1 MFLGYVDKGCEDLVV
16 ALFFS
21 FLENTTSSTDLDR
34 ELLTAS
40 VSDKLARLLL
50 HILGRARGLVHR
62 PALFGTLT
70 IAHFLCGSVTLSH
83 CLIESLLLEGDLT
96 GLLKVL
102 LTDLLLTGFELGNIC
117 VVALLCVLVCALQD
131 WLLLQ
136 TCHRLLLL
144 DTAEPSLPVLL
155 TVAEVDPPCRCGVL
169 LPSVAE
175 DASSPRAG
183 LLSPREGPSCRLGN
197 WPALKG
203 VPDYL
208 G

>member
-1 MFLGYVDKGCEDLVV
+1 V
-16 ALFFS
+16 AL
-21 FLENTTSSTDLDR
+21 LWTLLKNTTSSTDLDR
-34 ELLTAS
+34 ELLTTS
-40 VSDKLARLLL
+40 VTNELAGLLL
-50 HILGRARGLVHR
+50 HVLRGAGGLVHR
-62 PALFGTLT
+62 PALFRTLT
-70 IAHFLCGSVTLSH
+70 VAHFLCGFVTLSH

-102 LTDLLLTGFELGNIC
+102 LTHLLLTGFELGNIC
-117 VVALLCVLVCALQD
+117 VVALLSVLVCALQD

-136 TCHRLLLL
+136 AGHRLLLL
-144 DTAEPSLPVLL
+144 DTAEPSLSVLL
-155 TVAEVDPPCRCGVL
+155 TVAEVDPPCRRGVL

-183 LLSPREGPSCRLGN
+183 LLSPCEGPSCSLGN